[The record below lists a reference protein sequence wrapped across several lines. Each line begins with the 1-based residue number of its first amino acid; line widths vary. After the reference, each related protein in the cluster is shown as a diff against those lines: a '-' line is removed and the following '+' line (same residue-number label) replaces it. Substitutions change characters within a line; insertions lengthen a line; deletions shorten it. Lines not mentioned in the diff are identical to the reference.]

1 MATAIDWDATSK
13 AIQSLFYLAAII
25 LGVLTYRRARTTIL
39 NTVNT
44 EYHKKVIEKLADLSD
59 TLHSEFD
66 HSSESCWTK
75 NDDVGDVVAI
85 IHERFEEEKEQLLE
99 HKDWW
104 HGIPVSKDEHRLHA
118 LSERYKSDPFL
129 PEPIRKRTLALLDGR
144 LEAIHS
150 THIKVFGDYTDALVQ
165 GKYLSTLKTNKH
177 WLHNQVNE
185 GLRAAGYG
193 IEEVEQEVHAIRLE
207 IQNYFK
213 KFEP

>member
-1 MATAIDWDATSK
+1 MAVSIDWDAVNK
-13 AIQSLFYLAAII
+13 AVQTLFYLSAIL

-66 HSSESCWTK
+66 HSSESCWIK
-75 NDDVGDVVAI
+75 NDNVGKVVEI
-85 IHERFEEEKEQLLE
+85 IHQHFEEDRDQLLA

-104 HGIPVSKDEHRLHA
+104 HGIPVSKDEQRLHA

-129 PEPIRKRTLALLDGR
+129 PESVRKRNLTLLEGR
-144 LEAIHS
+144 LDAIHCA
-150 THIKVFGDYTDALVQ
+150 HMEVLGKYTDELVH
-165 GKYLSTLKTNKH
+165 GKHLSTLKTNKH
-177 WLHNQVNE
+177 WLHNQVIE
-185 GLRAAGYG
+185 RLRAAGYG
-193 IEEVEQEVHAIRLE
+193 IEEVEKEVHAIRLE
-207 IQNYFK
+207 IQKYFK